1 MTKRSKDAE
10 LGRYIDSKLDL
21 DICNNSVWMERT
33 IRDMAEIP
41 TKTTSSE
48 KQEAMI
54 QAVCQ
59 HCQKANMD

>member
-1 MTKRSKDAE
+1 MTKRSKVAE

-21 DICNNSVWMERT
+21 DICNNSVLTEWT
-33 IRDMAEIP
+33 IRDMAEVA

-48 KQEAMI
+48 KQEAKI

-59 HCQKANMD
+59 RRQKANMN